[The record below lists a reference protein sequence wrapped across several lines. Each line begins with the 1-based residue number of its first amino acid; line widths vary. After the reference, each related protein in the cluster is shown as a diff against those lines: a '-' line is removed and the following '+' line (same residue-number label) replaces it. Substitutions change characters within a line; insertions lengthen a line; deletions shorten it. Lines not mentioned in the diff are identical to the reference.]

1 MNFGDKL
8 KQIRSEQGLSQ
19 EQLAEKIGVS
29 RQAITKW
36 ETNKGLPDVEN
47 MIILAEIFKVTL
59 DELVLQRKCEQEIQE
74 KLFESETV
82 YDIDCDKHFD
92 IRIGSAG
99 KICLCTCDD
108 EKIHIKL
115 QSDVWDN
122 LGSLYKVKIDE
133 NKKRLDIDCQNK
145 KALSQFEIEKSL
157 TIIIMLPKDFTEHCE
172 IDAAVKE
179 LYIENL
185 KLKRLEYDG
194 AADSIYIKDTEGS
207 LEFTGKTD
215 YDITIDGTCTQLD
228 VNQWGAKALIHVDDI
243 SKYTVVNKGRK
254 SKIYCLKDGV
264 ISEELSDANGE
275 NIISISGIC
284 SELIMI
290 SKSADSVQK

>member
-1 MNFGDKL
+1 MNFGDRL
-8 KQIRSEQGLSQ
+8 KQIRADQGLSQ

-36 ETNKGLPDVEN
+36 ETNRGLPDVEN

-59 DELVLQRKCEQEIQE
+59 DELILQRKMEQEISE

-99 KICLCTCDD
+99 KICISTCDD

-115 QSDVWDN
+115 QSDVLDN
-122 LGSLYKVKIDE
+122 LNSLYKVKIDE
-133 NKKRLDIDCQNK
+133 KKKRLDIDCQNK
-145 KALSQFEIEKSL
+145 KAISGFEAENAL
-157 TIIIMLPKDFTEHCE
+157 TVIVMLPKDFTEHCE
-172 IDAAVKE
+172 IDASAKE

-194 AADSIYIKDTEGS
+194 AADLVYIKDVEGS

-215 YDITIDGTCTQLD
+215 YEINIDGTCTQLD
-228 VNQWGAKALIHVDDI
+228 VNQWGAKALVHVADL
-243 SKYTVVNKGRK
+243 SKYTFVNKGRK
-254 SKIYCLKDGV
+254 SKIFCLKDGV
-264 ISEELSDANGE
+264 MSEEIFDTKGE
-275 NIISISGIC
+275 NLISISGIC
-284 SELIMI
+284 SELIV
-290 SKSADSVQK
+290 STC